1 MKGTIFDVKRF
12 AVHDGPGIRTTLF
25 LKGCPLHC
33 AWCQN
38 PEGIRSDINIMYLPG
53 VCMHC
58 GRCFKVCPV
67 NALSKGRKG
76 EPFVRIDAE
85 RCVLSGECVE
95 TCPTGALRFNGRD
108 VDTQE
113 VVDALLADRL
123 FYDISGGGITLS
135 GGDPLFQQ
143 EFTRDILSSCKRAVV
158 HTAIETAAFVAKD
171 VLASFLDLVDLF
183 IVDVKLFE
191 ERAHKK
197 WTGVSN
203 KLILENV
210 KYLLLQDV
218 DVLIR
223 TPLIPGITA
232 TENNLRSIARFLSG
246 IRKGVPYEMINFNPL
261 AENKYRV
268 MGGGDTK
275 LGELKPLTEEEFE
288 KFETYVLEEGVRL
301 VKEHKLMTRRCMEEN
316 E

>member
-1 MKGTIFDVKRF
+1 MIGTIFDVKRF

-38 PEGIRSDINIMYLPG
+38 PEGIRSDINLMYLPG

-58 GRCFKVCPV
+58 GSCFKVCPAD
-67 NALSKGRKG
+67 ALSKGG
-76 EPFVRIDAE
+76 EGQPFVRIDND

-108 VDTQE
+108 VDTRE
-113 VVDALLADRL
+113 VIDMLLADRL
-123 FYDISGGGITLS
+123 FYEISGGGITLS
-135 GGDPLFQQ
+135 GGDPLFQPD
-143 EFTRDILSSCKRAVV
+143 FARDILSSCKRAGV

-183 IVDVKLFE
+183 IVDVKLFD
-191 ERAHKK
+191 ERAHKE
-197 WTGVSN
+197 WTGVPN
-203 KLILENV
+203 NQILENV
-210 KYLLLQDV
+210 RYLLLQDV

-232 TENNLRSIARFLSG
+232 TENNLRSITRFLSG
-246 IRKGVPYEMINFNPL
+246 IKKGVAYEMINFNPL

-268 MGGGDTK
+268 LGGGDTRIGG
-275 LGELKPLTEEEFE
+275 LRPFTEEELE
-288 KFETYVLEEGVRL
+288 EFETYVLEEGLRL
-301 VKEHKLMTRRCMEEN
+301 IKEHKLLTRR
-316 E
+316 